1 MSTKHPDS
9 AYHAATALEV
19 LLATDLV
26 QVIGSL
32 IHKFR
37 LESGARGI
45 YFQDRGSR
53 GIVPAVDVRRRR
65 IRGAAVGA
73 A

>member
-1 MSTKHPDS
+1 MHTH
-9 AYHAATALEV
+9 
-19 LLATDLV
+19 LLNRFQYRIATDLV

-37 LESGARGI
+37 LESGAREI

-53 GIVPAVDVRRRR
+53 GIVPAVDVRRHR